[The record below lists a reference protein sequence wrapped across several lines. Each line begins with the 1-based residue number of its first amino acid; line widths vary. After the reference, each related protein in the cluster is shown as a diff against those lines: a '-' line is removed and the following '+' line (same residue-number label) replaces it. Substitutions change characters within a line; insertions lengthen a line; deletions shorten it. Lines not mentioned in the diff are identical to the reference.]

1 MNPHPYILL
10 HPILIPKPPTR
21 NYYRDEKKSGDSHFP
36 GVTELA
42 RRVLP
47 CPPSTGPVER
57 IFSVCGQ
64 VESGKKY
71 RLGDVSMT
79 MLTMLRETWDIV

>member
-1 MNPHPYILL
+1 MLRRRVPTMKAHPDLL
-10 HPILIPKPPTR
+10 P
-21 NYYRDEKKSGDSHFP
+21 GDSHFP

-47 CPPSTGPVER
+47 CPPSTGPEER

-64 VESGKKY
+64 VENGKKY
-71 RLGDVSMT
+71 RLSDVSLA
-79 MLTMLRETWDIV
+79 MLTMLRKTWDIV